1 MKLTLPE
8 VDYSKGF
15 SSENDIFNRKKLSI
29 QLENIIR
36 NSDDENLVIAI
47 NDAWGNGKTT
57 FLKMWKREIELKNEF
72 QVVYFD
78 AFQNDF
84 QNDPFVAI
92 SASIYGMID
101 KPELKE
107 KYLKATKEIGKVL
120 LKTTAKV
127 GISLLT
133 LGAAKGTL
141 LEDVSDEIKEAIES
155 PIESFIEEKL
165 KGVEKEDHALKHFQ
179 DTLYE
184 IAKDKKLIFIIDE
197 LDRSR
202 PNYSLELLERVKHVF
217 NTKNIYFIL
226 AVNKEQY
233 KSIIK
238 KTYGEIDSETYL
250 SKFIHF
256 WFSLPQLNGK
266 NFTKNTL
273 EKYLDYID
281 RSLEGKAIDNKT
293 SINTLAY
300 LLRLN
305 DCSLRDAE
313 RCYSLLLILN
323 ATVKNGFIWEY
334 QVGLSIMIYL
344 KVKKD
349 IIFKK
354 IQQEK
359 ANLDEIRR
367 ELNIEKSNDQGSYH
381 IIMALNSEFLNNE
394 DYLKALEHKSIPVF
408 SEKFGQ
414 RLKVLTSSLDIFENI
429 VLE

>member
-15 SSENDIFNRKKLSI
+15 TPDIDLFNRKRLSI

-36 NSDDENLVIAI
+36 NSEDENLVIAI
-47 NDAWGNGKTT
+47 NDSWGNGKTT
-57 FLKMWKREIELKNEF
+57 FLKMWKSEIESKGEF

-92 SASIYGMID
+92 SSSIYGMID

-107 KYLKATKEIGKVL
+107 KFLKATKEIGKVL
-120 LKTTAKV
+120 LKTTAKI
-127 GISLLT
+127 GISVLT
-133 LGAAKGTL
+133 LGAVKGTL
-141 LEDVSDEIKEAIES
+141 LEDVGDEIKEAIEN

-165 KGVEKEDHALKHFQ
+165 KEAESENQALQHFQ

-184 IAKDKKLIFIIDE
+184 IAEDKKLIFIIDE
-197 LDRSR
+197 LDRAR

-217 NTKNIYFIL
+217 NTKNVFFIL

-266 NFTKNTL
+266 NHSPYTL
-273 EKYLDYID
+273 EKYLNYID
-281 RSLEGKAIDNKT
+281 HHLEEKNISNETSLSN
-293 SINTLAY
+293 LAY
-300 LLRLN
+300 LLRIN
-305 DCSLRDAE
+305 NCSLRDAE
-313 RCYSLLLILN
+313 RCYTLLLLLT
-323 ATVKNGFIWEY
+323 ATARRGFNFEDQI
-334 QVGLSIMIYL
+334 GLAIMVYL
-344 KVKKD
+344 KIKNETV
-349 IIFKK
+349 FKK
-354 IQQEK
+354 IEQDK
-359 ANLDEIRR
+359 SSYDELKR
-367 ELNIEKSNDQGSYH
+367 ELNIDIGNTHDAYH
-381 IIMALNSEFLNNE
+381 IIMALNSEYMSE
-394 DYLKALEHKSIPVF
+394 EEYKKALVDGSSPVF
-408 SEKFGQ
+408 KESFG
-414 RLKVLTSSLDIFENI
+414 RRFRVLTSSLEIFDNI
-429 VLE
+429 ITG

>member
-15 SSENDIFNRKKLSI
+15 SSDNDIFNRKRLSI
-29 QLENIIR
+29 QLENMIR

-47 NDAWGNGKTT
+47 NDSWGNGKTT
-57 FLKMWKREIELKNEF
+57 FLKMWKSEIESRNEF

-107 KYLKATKEIGKVL
+107 RYLKATKEIGKVL
-120 LKTTAKV
+120 LKTTAKI

-133 LGAAKGTL
+133 LGTAKGTL
-141 LEDVSDEIKEAIES
+141 LEDVSDDINEAINS

-165 KGVEKEDHALKHFQ
+165 KDSESEDQALQHFQ

-184 IAKDKKLIFIIDE
+184 VAKDKKLIFIIDE
-197 LDRSR
+197 LDRAR

-217 NTKNIYFIL
+217 NTKNIYFVL

-256 WFSLPQLNGK
+256 WFSLPQLNGQ
-266 NFTKNTL
+266 NYTQHTL
-273 EKYLDYID
+273 EKYLTYID
-281 RSLEGKAIDNKT
+281 KNLKERDVDYKT
-293 SINTLAY
+293 SIDNLAY
-300 LLRLN
+300 LLRAN
-305 DCSLRDAE
+305 NCSLRDAE
-313 RCYSLLLILN
+313 RCYSLLLLLN
-323 ATVKNGFIWEY
+323 STIQGGYKWEY
-334 QVGLSIMIYL
+334 QVGLAIMIYL
-344 KVKKD
+344 KIKNDV
-349 IIFKK
+349 IFKK
-354 IQQEK
+354 IEQQKISINE
-359 ANLDEIRR
+359 LLL
-367 ELNIEKSNDQGSYH
+367 ELNVTTADDRDSWH
-381 IIMALNSEFLNNE
+381 IWMALNSEFMSE
-394 DYLKALEHKSIPVF
+394 DEYDEAKKNGNQPIFENS
-408 SEKFGQ
+408 FGR
-414 RLKVLTSSLDIFENI
+414 RLKVLTSSLEIFENI
-429 VLE
+429 LIE